1 MTPLGPSPTVQA
13 SRLKRLIKSLMDI
26 YSPSGKEEEL
36 VDFLFGYC
44 RKRGLPAVRQ
54 EVDDGRHNLLLLP
67 PDGSM
72 EWALIGHLDTVS
84 AYDLEDYGFREE
96 DERILGLGA
105 ADMKAGCAA
114 MVEAFSTAWEKLG
127 SRVNC
132 GVFLV
137 VGEEEEG
144 DGAKALVE
152 EYHVP
157 WAIIGEPTCL
167 KPCLGQYGYIEVQ
180 ILCTGRRVHASLA
193 SQVRS
198 PVETMMVAVSELT
211 KYLRVSRPEVV
222 FNIRDLFSGPGGFAV
237 PERCEAWIDLHMPPW
252 VSAGELLPDIEE
264 IVSRVGEGEKPKV
277 RFSTVHGGYQLL
289 EKGPFVGA
297 LKETYRKL
305 GLPWEPEPFPSHS
318 DASVL
323 WGAGIQSVVLGP
335 GSLEQAHAPE
345 EWVEFSQVKKAAEIY
360 LHLILA
366 LAKGEEKSETS
377 EASNGD

>member
-137 VGEEEEG
+137 LGEEEEG

-193 SQVRS
+193 SQVRG

-237 PERCEAWIDLHMPPW
+237 PERCEALDRSPHAAMGLSRRATARHRGDSEPRGGRGETQGPFLHSAWRIP
-252 VSAGELLPDIEE
+252 VAGE
-264 IVSRVGEGEKPKV
+264 
-277 RFSTVHGGYQLL
+277 
-289 EKGPFVGA
+289 GPVC
-297 LKETYRKL
+297 
-305 GLPWEPEPFPSHS
+305 
-318 DASVL
+318 
-323 WGAGIQSVVLGP
+323 
-335 GSLEQAHAPE
+335 GSLEGDLPQAG
-345 EWVEFSQVKKAAEIY
+345 I
-360 LHLILA
+360 A
-366 LAKGEEKSETS
+366 LGAR
-377 EASNGD
+377 ALP